1 MVSVSSVLPLEG
13 VADQAVIDAW
23 LAAMAGPRGE
33 DDIACLRE
41 ACAVAKALFGDSLE
55 PTGQQR
61 CLHRLHV
68 AEILN
73 GLALD
78 SKTLAAAI
86 LHGVG
91 AMPGFDEKQLR
102 GCVDDTVVRMLRDLD
117 RIGAVAAI
125 GGPGPDQPESEHT
138 ENLRRMLLSIAED
151 VRVVLVVLA
160 ERLQAMRTLKRLPP
174 DEQVRIARET
184 RDIYA
189 PLANRLGIWQIKWEL
204 EDLALRYLAPEDY
217 KQIAGLLEGR
227 RREREAF
234 IGEAMRRLQEE
245 FARHGIEAN
254 ISGRPK
260 HIFSIWR
267 KMQRK
272 GVDFDRIFD
281 VRAVRVLVDSI
292 ADCYAVLGIVHGLWP
307 HIPGEFDDYI
317 ATPKTNM
324 YRSLHTAVIGPDER
338 PLEVQIRTYE
348 MHDHA
353 ERGVASHWRYKE
365 DQRHDSELERR
376 VQWMRHWL
384 ELKEGADD
392 PAFLE
397 RFKSEFQP
405 ERIYVLTP
413 QGRVMELPRGG
424 TPLDFAYAI
433 HTDIGHRCRGAKVD
447 GRIVPLTQALRSGQ
461 TVEILTAKEGGP
473 SRDWL
478 SPHQGYLKTAKAL
491 NRVRAWFK
499 QQDYDLHA
507 ASGRAAIE
515 REVVRLAA
523 ARPDL
528 DKATAQFNFRTP
540 NDLYA
545 AIGRGEVS
553 AQHVVHSAQEARRA
567 AEAEQAAAE
576 RPRKAPPRP
585 ADSSAAPGLVIV
597 EGVGD
602 LMTHMA
608 RCCKPLPAD
617 PIVGYITR
625 GRGITVHRRDCRTVT
640 EIPEDQRARL
650 VAVRWNDQGL
660 AAARAFDVDVVV
672 IAADRKGLLR
682 DVSSVFSDEEVTV
695 VAVQTQSDRRTD
707 QATMRFTAEITDLA
721 QLRRIMARLDQLPD
735 VLDVR
740 RGS

>member
-1 MVSVSSVLPLEG
+1 VVSVSSVLPAEG
-13 VADQAVIDAW
+13 KAEEPVVEGW
-23 LAAMAGPRGE
+23 LGSLRGPRGP
-33 DDIACLRE
+33 DDIAFLRDACTE
-41 ACAVAKALFGDSLE
+41 ARALFGSAVE
-55 PTGQQR
+55 PSGQDKL
-61 CLHRLHV
+61 LHRLHV
-68 AEILN
+68 ADILN
-73 GLALD
+73 ALALD
-78 SKTLAAAI
+78 RATLAVAI
-86 LHGVG
+86 LHGAAG
-91 AMPGFDEKQLR
+91 FPGYDAER
-102 GCVDDTVVRMLRDLD
+102 VRKRLGDAVAGMLRDLE
-117 RIGAVAAI
+117 RIGAVATV
-125 GGPGPDQPESEHT
+125 GGPQPDQAESEHT

-160 ERLQAMRTLKRLPP
+160 ERLQAMRTLKHLPRE
-174 DEQVRIARET
+174 EQVRIARET

-204 EDLALRYLAPEDY
+204 EDLALRYLAPDDY

-234 IGEAMRRLQEE
+234 IAEAMQRLQEE
-245 FARHGIEAN
+245 FARHGIDASV
-254 ISGRPK
+254 SGRPK

-272 GVDFDRIFD
+272 GIDFDRILD

-292 ADCYAVLGIVHGLWP
+292 ADCYAVLGIAHGLWP

-324 YRSLHTAVIGPDER
+324 YRSLHTAVIGPDQR

-353 ERGVASHWRYKE
+353 ERGVAAHWRYKE
-365 DQRHDSELERR
+365 DQRHDRELERR
-376 VQWMRHWL
+376 VEWMRHWL

-392 PAFLE
+392 PAFIE

-413 QGRVMELPRGG
+413 QRRVIELPRGG
-424 TPLDFAYAI
+424 TPLDFAYAV

-447 GRIVPLTQALRSGQ
+447 GRIVQLTQPLRSGQ
-461 TVEILTAKEGGP
+461 TVEILTTKEGGP

-499 QQDYDLHA
+499 QQDYDQHVA
-507 ASGRAAIE
+507 AGRAALE
-515 REVVRLAA
+515 REGNRLAA

-528 DKATAQFNFRTP
+528 EKAAGQFHLRSA
-540 NDLYA
+540 NDLLA
-545 AIGRGEVS
+545 AIGRGDLS
-553 AQHVVHSAQEARRA
+553 AQHVLHSTQEPRRA
-567 AEAEQAAAE
+567 TAAE
-576 RPRKAPPRP
+576 PAAPARPRRPPARP
-585 ADSSAAPGLVIV
+585 VETPAHGLVIV

-625 GRGITVHRRDCRTVT
+625 GRGITIHRRDCRVVS
-640 EIPEDQRARL
+640 ELPDDQQARL
-650 VAVRWNDQGL
+650 VAVRWNEQGL
-660 AAARAFDVDVVV
+660 AAGGAFDVDVVV

-695 VAVQTQSDRRTD
+695 VAVQTQSDRRTE
-707 QATMRFTAEITDLA
+707 QATMRFTAEISDLA
-721 QLRRIMARLDQLPD
+721 QLRRIMARLGQLSD
-735 VLDVR
+735 VLDVH
-740 RGS
+740 RGA